1 MSPDLLPLL
10 PLLPVLFAVP
20 QIRLLA
26 RQHAFGG
33 YGRWEEAPLGGLR
46 GMGEA
51 GEAEAVCAGVCTRHH
66 AIDWNFVGTARPRPN
81 KWRVQP
87 TPASLLLQAG
97 AGGTSAVKGVGR
109 LDGSDGEPGKVT
121 DGAPGKVT
129 DGEEGKVTGSNG
141 GERRKRPR
149 TDERPGVVDDW
160 LELSW
165 ANDDGGA
172 PYYFERWTRYEGGTP
187 GEASR
192 DTIALRAHAAP
203 AAAAGTSTSQSAH
216 RPPRDALVVVVGDHF
231 NYVVERPI
239 GWEALAKYGG
249 SLVGVVDAAISSG
262 ERAVAEAC
270 VLLEAGHGRV
280 SAGWRVDAS
289 LQPWRIGKP
298 LSDVFGGEGGGGGSG
313 PSLAE
318 ALSAGGAIGAD
329 GVFVGRQRFE
339 VL

>member
-1 MSPDLLPLL
+1 
-10 PLLPVLFAVP
+10 
-20 QIRLLA
+20 
-26 RQHAFGG
+26 
-33 YGRWEEAPLGGLR
+33 
-46 GMGEA
+46 MGEA
-51 GEAEAVCAGVCTRHH
+51 GEAEAACAGVCTRHH
-66 AIDWNFVGTARPRPN
+66 AIDWNFVGIARPRPN

-97 AGGTSAVKGVGR
+97 TGVTSAVQGVGR
-109 LDGSDGEPGKVT
+109 LDGLDGEH
-121 DGAPGKVT
+121 
-129 DGEEGKVTGSNG
+129 GKVTGSDG

-203 AAAAGTSTSQSAH
+203 AAVAGTSTSQSAH

-298 LSDVFGGEGGGGGSG
+298 LSDVFGGEGGGGGGGG